1 MLAAAAGAGGAPL
14 TCRCSPPA
22 VRPGPNRPGPGPAH
36 SPGAGAP
43 DSGHSGPATGGHGWR
58 GDTGKRQVQ
67 GSQGAGG
74 APGVSTPTTCRSRR
88 VGRGAVGPGGGGGER
103 AGGRWAHRT
112 PSAARAHVRKGPM
125 CHPGAPECQVTAQQQ
140 RRLPRLAGDRNRLH
154 FPGQSQRHS
163 GFSLGFSLGKGGSEP
178 RETLR
183 LGAGLLEPRPVSGPR
198 WTQGPSHRL
207 EEEAGGVPGALRG
220 GGGRPEPWP
229 RPAQP
234 PSLERGLPLWAVWTR
249 QAWEACHWGWSPCS
263 RETPPPPPAPASR
276 RVCRRGHE
284 AQGTALGPAGIGRD

>member
-1 MLAAAAGAGGAPL
+1 M
-14 TCRCSPPA
+14 
-22 VRPGPNRPGPGPAH
+22 
-36 SPGAGAP
+36 
-43 DSGHSGPATGGHGWR
+43 
-58 GDTGKRQVQ
+58 
-67 GSQGAGG
+67 
-74 APGVSTPTTCRSRR
+74 
-88 VGRGAVGPGGGGGER
+88 
-103 AGGRWAHRT
+103 GGRWARRT

-140 RRLPRLAGDRNRLH
+140 RRLPRLAGDRNRLY

-183 LGAGLLEPRPVSGPR
+183 LGAGLLEPRPASGPR

-276 RVCRRGHE
+276 RVCRRMHE
-284 AQGTALGPAGIGRD
+284 AQGTALGPAGIGRG

>member
-1 MLAAAAGAGGAPL
+1 M
-14 TCRCSPPA
+14 
-22 VRPGPNRPGPGPAH
+22 
-36 SPGAGAP
+36 
-43 DSGHSGPATGGHGWR
+43 
-58 GDTGKRQVQ
+58 
-67 GSQGAGG
+67 
-74 APGVSTPTTCRSRR
+74 
-88 VGRGAVGPGGGGGER
+88 
-103 AGGRWAHRT
+103 GGRWAHRT

-125 CHPGAPECQVTAQQQ
+125 CHPGARVPGHSPATA
-140 RRLPRLAGDRNRLH
+140 PSAAPLH

-183 LGAGLLEPRPVSGPR
+183 LGAGLLEPRPASGPR

-207 EEEAGGVPGALRG
+207 EEEAGGVPGAPRG

-276 RVCRRGHE
+276 RGCRRGHE
-284 AQGTALGPAGIGRD
+284 AQGTALGPAGIGRG

>member
-1 MLAAAAGAGGAPL
+1 MPGHSPAAA
-14 TCRCSPPA
+14 PPA
-22 VRPGPNRPGPGPAH
+22 
-36 SPGAGAP
+36 AP
-43 DSGHSGPATGGHGWR
+43 
-58 GDTGKRQVQ
+58 
-67 GSQGAGG
+67 
-74 APGVSTPTTCRSRR
+74 
-88 VGRGAVGPGGGGGER
+88 
-103 AGGRWAHRT
+103 
-112 PSAARAHVRKGPM
+112 
-125 CHPGAPECQVTAQQQ
+125 
-140 RRLPRLAGDRNRLH
+140 LH

-234 PSLERGLPLWAVWTR
+234 PSLEQGLPLWAVWTR

-263 RETPPPPPAPASR
+263 RETPHPRPRPPVGECASAGTKLRARSSGHSARAGWNWKGLNESLTASHQTLTR
-276 RVCRRGHE
+276 RRPE
-284 AQGTALGPAGIGRD
+284 

>member
-58 GDTGKRQVQ
+58 GHTGKRQVQ

-88 VGRGAVGPGGGGGER
+88 VGRGAVGPGGGGGSV
-103 AGGRWAHRT
+103 GGRWAHRT

-140 RRLPRLAGDRNRLH
+140 RRLPRLARDRNRLH

-183 LGAGLLEPRPVSGPR
+183 LGAGLLEPRPASGPR

-207 EEEAGGVPGALRG
+207 EEEAGGVPGAPRG

-229 RPAQP
+229 RPAQR